1 MSHSG
6 LDRLTSLQDEIHAA
20 GGGWGAGARAA
31 IDVPGF
37 GGDPDGVGALARGWE
52 EAAGSAEVALETLV
66 AIESADVAGVWAG
79 NAHNAAAEVVRALAD
94 EVARAAQAFRD
105 VSAQLRAYGKGIESE
120 QWRDRTGQAVLRESP
135 IEGVDLRVAAHISAR
150 SHGED
155 LAVGLHDA
163 ATQARAHLLDEPYL
177 APVDDPYLTPVDNIV
192 VANTGVLTP
201 AMAVRASEALF
212 KAPELVVGAESAEL
226 RAYLMKGLAAG
237 YGAADLA
244 HFEARIASHDAEWLE
259 QHLSPLDPDR
269 GPVTA
274 RRSRTPWSQGPLP
287 TCVATSTV
295 TARAEVDPIYALSIT
310 EGDFDKRLRAEQLRV
325 YDGGRSW
332 IQDALGRDGMTAGQS
347 EQVANEEIGPRTGV
361 TYENVAL
368 TEDVLDDVERAADDG
383 YPVPFITA
391 DHQLVVTG
399 HTGDQLQIYNPWGYT
414 YWIGEDEFLDGSP
427 GSVRLPRTG

>member
-1 MSHSG
+1 MSHSA

-31 IDVPGF
+31 IEVPGF
-37 GGDPDGVGALARGWE
+37 GGDPDGVRGLARVWD
-52 EAAGSAEVALETLV
+52 EAAGAAEVALATLTTV
-66 AIESADVAGVWAG
+66 EGAEVAGVWAG

-94 EVARAAQAFRD
+94 EVARAAQALRD
-105 VSAQLRAYGKGIESE
+105 VSGQLRAYGEGIESE
-120 QWRDRTGQAVLRESP
+120 QWRDRTGQAVVRESP

-163 ATQARAHLLDEPYL
+163 ATQARAHLLDEPFL
-177 APVDDPYLTPVDNIV
+177 APVDDIV
-192 VANTGVLTP
+192 VADTGVLTP

-244 HFEARIASHDAEWLE
+244 VFETRIASHDAEWLDR
-259 QHLSPLDPDR
+259 HLSPLDPDR

-287 TCVATSTV
+287 TCVAASTV
-295 TARAEVDPIYALSIT
+295 TVRAEVDPIYALSIT
-310 EGDFDKRLRAEQLRV
+310 DGDFDERLRAEQLRV

-347 EQVANEEIGPRTGV
+347 EQVANEEIGPRAGV
-361 TYENVAL
+361 TYDNVAL
-368 TEDVLDDVERAADDG
+368 TGDVLDDVERAADDG
-383 YPVPFITA
+383 YPVPFITD

-399 HTGDQLQIYNPWGYT
+399 HTDDQLQVYNPWGYT
-414 YWIGEDEFLDGSP
+414 YWISEDEFLDGSP